1 MLGVPSYAEAVPRV
15 QKGPADTLQHPPGL
29 TFLFKIQ
36 ECALAAAA
44 LAAAMVAVLFQLA
57 HDGFR
62 VDALT
67 TVVVGQSGLDGLLS
81 QNRAVDLDGRQTF
94 QSLDNGLVGQLQSL
108 VNGLALDEVGGHA
121 AGCDRSAAAEGEE
134 LDVNDDVVLD
144 FEVHPHD
151 VAALGVADF
160 THAVCVGDLT
170 HVVRMCKM
178 LHDLCAIH
186 TCHFSF
192 LPSG

>member
-1 MLGVPSYAEAVPRV
+1 MPKVV
-15 QKGPADTLQHPPGL
+15 QKGPADALQHPPGL
-29 TFLFKIQ
+29 TFLLKVQ

-67 TVVVGQSGLDGLLS
+67 TVVVGQSGLNGLLS

-108 VNGLALDEVGGHA
+108 VQWS
-121 AGCDRSAAAEGEE
+121 CR
-134 LDVNDDVVLD
+134 
-144 FEVHPHD
+144 P
-151 VAALGVADF
+151 
-160 THAVCVGDLT
+160 
-170 HVVRMCKM
+170 
-178 LHDLCAIH
+178 
-186 TCHFSF
+186 
-192 LPSG
+192 